1 MPGLKKTWHFLS
13 KITAVMKLTLAI
25 LISLFAFRTPVPV
38 VQKWVIEKNSTLR
51 IDGKTN
57 ISSFRCDIN
66 EYAQQDT
73 VLLYRD
79 EHQPVLIKGGLVIN
93 VNCFDCHQKYI
104 TSDLRKTLKADE
116 TPFFQIHLL
125 NIGYFNMQ
133 PGRQP
138 IRGWVDVTLAGITR
152 RMEINYV
159 LQVSGNNNILLTGE
173 QQMLFSDF
181 KLTPPRKLAG
191 LIKVENEINVQF
203 QLVMRMV
210 PQ

>member
-1 MPGLKKTWHFLS
+1 
-13 KITAVMKLTLAI
+13 MKLSLAI
-25 LISLFAFRTPVPV
+25 LISLFAFRAPVPI
-38 VQKWVIEKNSTLR
+38 VQKWVIEKKSTLH

-57 ISSFRCDIN
+57 ISNFRCDIN

-73 VLLYRD
+73 VLLYKE
-79 EHQPVLIKGGLVIN
+79 EHQRVTIKGGLTLN

-116 TPFFQIHLL
+116 TPFFRIHLL
-125 NIGYFNMQ
+125 NMGYFNMQ
-133 PGRQP
+133 PGRQS
-138 IRGWVDVTLAGITR
+138 IKGWVDVMLAGVTR
-152 RMEINYV
+152 RMEINYT
-159 LQVSGNNNILLTGE
+159 LQVAGDNNILLTGE